1 MKKRMSPAGRPETL
15 SMPKP
20 LAPLAELAHN
30 LWWSWDSEARALWA
44 SIDPDLWRAVEH
56 NPVLLLR
63 RLGARRLARLT
74 ADAALVRRASR
85 IAARMRR
92 YLRERTWFAKHH
104 GRAKGLVAYF
114 SMEYGLHESLPIFAG
129 GLGVLAGD
137 HFKSASDLGL
147 PIVGVGMFWRH
158 GYTRQKVDAK
168 GRQGD
173 KFDTLKPDNLP
184 FSEACD
190 AKGRPVRVDVP
201 VGSDTVVARAWRLD
215 VGRTPIYF
223 LDTNLKENAPKHRK
237 LTDRLYSG
245 DRDTRIRQECVLG
258 IGGWRLLRALK
269 LPVKVSH
276 LNEGHAAFCALERV
290 AEQMQ
295 QDGCSFGEAS
305 KHVAATSVFTAH
317 TPIPDGNEVFDL
329 KPAERYIGCYGRKL
343 GIGFD
348 GLRKLSRIDLT
359 NEKEPFGMT
368 PLALRLSRYA
378 NGVSALHGEVCRDMY
393 HDMWPS
399 RPVDRVPIGS
409 ITNGIHICTW
419 MHPEMAALFDE
430 FLPSDWRGRQD
441 VASVWNKIKDIPTDR
456 LWRQHLALKANMVAY
471 IQDRLRTQFERN
483 GASRKKIEAAGANLD
498 ANALTIGFARRFAT
512 YKRAGLIFHD
522 LKRLERIVNND
533 RRPVQLVFAGK
544 AHPSDNGGKALVA
557 LVSKHATSARFKGRI
572 AFLEDYDMDVALHMV
587 SGVDV
592 WLNTPQR
599 PREASG
605 TSGMKPTLHG
615 GLNLSIL
622 DGWWPEACVDGKN
635 GWAVGKGVD
644 YHSPADDKRDAAALY
659 AKLEKAVVPRYYRK
673 GLGKPSPQ
681 WVAMMKQSLTSV
693 PWAFNSHRM
702 VKEYLKK
709 YYLKALRA

>member
-1 MKKRMSPAGRPETL
+1 MKMKRSPAGRSKDLSLPEQ
-15 SMPKP
+15 
-20 LAPLAELAHN
+20 LAPLAELSRN
-30 LWWSWDSEARALWA
+30 LWWSWDLEARALWA
-44 SIDPDLWRAVEH
+44 SMDSDLWRAVEH

-63 RLGARRLARLT
+63 RLGRKRLSAL
-74 ADAALVRRASR
+74 AGDAAFVRRAR
-85 IAARMRR
+85 GVVRRMRK
-92 YLRERTWFAKHH
+92 YLRERTWYAKRY

-114 SMEYGLHESLPIFAG
+114 SMEFGLHESLPIFAG

-168 GRQGD
+168 GRQRD
-173 KFDTLKPDNLP
+173 RFDTLKPENLP

-190 AKGRPVRVDVP
+190 AKGRPIRIQVP

-215 VGRTPIYF
+215 VGRTPVYF

-258 IGGWRLLRALK
+258 IGGWRMLRALK

-290 AEQMQ
+290 AERMEKER
-295 QDGCSFGEAS
+295 CSFEEAS
-305 KHVAATSVFTAH
+305 KETAATSVFTAH
-317 TPIPDGNEVFDL
+317 TPIPDGNEVFEL
-329 KPAERYIGCYGRKL
+329 KLAERYVGCYGRKL

-348 GLRKLSRIDLT
+348 GLKKMSRIDAA
-359 NEKEPFGMT
+359 NEEEPFGMT

-378 NGVSALHGEVCRDMY
+378 NGVSALHGEVCREMY
-393 HDMWPS
+393 HDMWPT
-399 RPVDRVPIGS
+399 RPVDRVPVGS

-419 MHPEMAALFDE
+419 LHPEMAAFLDE
-430 FLPSDWRGRQD
+430 FLPADWRERQD
-441 VASVWNKIKDIPTDR
+441 SASVWKRIKEIPAGQLWQQHVKLKENMFAFVRRR
-456 LWRQHLALKANMVAY
+456 LQAQL
-471 IQDRLRTQFERN
+471 QRN
-483 GASRKKIEAAGANLD
+483 GATTKKIEATGSNLD
-498 ANALTIGFARRFAT
+498 PHALTIGFARRFAT
-512 YKRAGLIFHD
+512 YKRAGLIFHN
-522 LKRLERIVNND
+522 LKRLEKTINNA
-533 RRPVQLVFAGK
+533 RRPVQLIFAGK
-544 AHPSDNGGKALVA
+544 AHPSDEGGKELVA
-557 LVSKHATSARFKGRI
+557 LVSKHAMSARFKGRI
-572 AFLEDYDMDVALHMV
+572 VFLEDYDMDVALHMV

-622 DGWWPEACVDGKN
+622 DGWWPEGCEEGKN
-635 GWAVGKGVD
+635 GWAIGKGVD
-644 YHSPADDKRDAAALY
+644 YHGPADNKRDAAALY
-659 AKLEKAVVPRYYRK
+659 AKLEKAVVPQYYSK
-673 GLGKPSPQ
+673 GRGKASPQ
-681 WVAMMKQSLTSV
+681 WVAMMKRSLMSV

-702 VKEYLKK
+702 VKEYLRK
-709 YYLKALRA
+709 YYLKALKA